1 MYNFWEFL
9 NFLNF
14 LKSDTKIAFSRRAEP
29 FRDPVDARRAS
40 PDDSDH
46 PRVRANT
53 EPDCLKIKG
62 RVNSRQIGKAYLV
75 ERSKN

>member
-29 FRDPVDARRAS
+29 FRDPVDARVRMTLIILGCEQIPS
-40 PDDSDH
+40 LIVSKL
-46 PRVRANT
+46 RVELIVAKSVK
-53 EPDCLKIKG
+53 LI
-62 RVNSRQIGKAYLV
+62 S
-75 ERSKN
+75 

>member
-29 FRDPVDARRAS
+29 CQDPVDARVRMTLIILGCEQIPS
-40 PDDSDH
+40 LIVSKL
-46 PRVRANT
+46 RV
-53 EPDCLKIKG
+53 ELIVDKSVKLI
-62 RVNSRQIGKAYLV
+62 S
-75 ERSKN
+75 